1 MSTPFGRFDGYKQGI
16 LMQIFVLGMH
26 RSGTSAVTRLINMM
40 GASLGPA
47 HLIGGPAADNPKGF
61 WERTDVSDLN
71 DDLLQE
77 IDCRWDDVANLS
89 PQSFDRLWP
98 EPLLDRI
105 QQSLFLLDTQR
116 PWVLKDPRL
125 CLTLPVWQR
134 YLEVPVCILT
144 YRSPAE
150 VAQSLVTRNG
160 FPLMHGVALWEY
172 YTLSALQASAGLP
185 RTILSFAQLLQKPM
199 ETVRDLY
206 RFLRE
211 AEVGGLRLPS
221 EREVSAFLDHRLRHH
236 DSPVESAH
244 DYLNLAQQ
252 RLAQAMTD
260 GSVLS
265 WTEVPPISAG
275 AAEILALIHS
285 RRVNDEQAYVSL
297 QRLESDLNDARAEID
312 RTLHSAKQEVASKE
326 HEIASLSTELT
337 AAQQR
342 SEELQQR
349 LDTDHAA
356 LGAKDAQITSLS
368 TELTATKQSAD
379 SLAQRLNDSLANM
392 ANKTQQI
399 DQLAQETMLLGRW
412 LDAIDSNFHAVMG
425 SWRWRVGNSTVR
437 SVEQLMLRGKPALAS
452 DHIEAVLAEFRRW
465 RHDGGAWGRVW
476 KSHLEL
482 GARAGTAVIS
492 PPPVRGQEAAPLM
505 SLLPPAA
512 TDKPDVLIF
521 PIIDWHFRIQRPQHI
536 ARCLGEL
543 GHRVFYF
550 TTTPQPDT
558 EEAGYEILE
567 SPVANVF
574 ICRLHHRGAAV
585 SIYDRPMDEVVRGSM
600 LASLLRLQKDCA
612 LHCPISILH
621 LPFWGPL
628 SAAFPGGP
636 VIYDCM
642 DYHAGFSTHTALM
655 DREEDRLFR
664 LADAVVT
671 TSDWL
676 SKRIAEKAPGNV
688 LIRNGAEVQRFKD
701 AQAADNTSPNGRP
714 VVGYVGAIAEWFDTA
729 LVAAAADAYPDWD
742 FVLVGS
748 THGCDTRALE
758 KRGNVHLLGE
768 QPYDSIPARVAAFDV
783 CIIPFQL
790 TELIQATNPVKAYEY
805 LSAGKPV
812 VATNLPELRPLTD
825 LVHVTD
831 SHEAFITALAS
842 AMDERDDAIL
852 RTNRQAWAT
861 DQDWLGRARQFEAVI
876 SVQLPKASVIVL
888 TYNNLDYTKAC
899 LESLEQFTDY
909 PDWELIIV
917 DNASTDGTPAFLQD
931 YAGGRSHVRLILNDD
946 NLGFA
951 GGNNCG
957 LRVAKGEYIV
967 LLNNDTYV
975 TQGWLY
981 GLIRH
986 LAKDPKLGLV
996 SPVTN
1001 NIGNEA
1007 KIDIHYSDMSEMA
1020 AAARA
1025 YTAAHA
1031 RHLIP
1036 NDVVAFFCVAWRR
1049 SLLEEVGLL
1058 DEQFELGFF
1067 EDDDYCRRVREAGYG
1082 VAIAEDVFI
1091 HHHLSASFGTLPDEA
1106 RKRLFDDNRARYE
1119 AKWGEGWTQHVYR
1132 DK

>member
-1 MSTPFGRFDGYKQGI
+1 
-16 LMQIFVLGMH
+16 MQIFVLGMH
-26 RSGTSAVTRLINMM
+26 RSGTSALTRIINMM

-47 HLIGGPAADNPKGF
+47 HLVGGPAADNPKGF
-61 WERTDVSDLN
+61 WERTDVSGLN
-71 DDLLQE
+71 DDLLRE
-77 IDCRWDDVANLS
+77 LDCRWDDIAHLS
-89 PQSFDRLWP
+89 PQDFDRLWP
-98 EPLLDRI
+98 EPLLDRL
-105 QQSLFLLDTQR
+105 QQVLFQLDTHR

-125 CLTLPVWQR
+125 CLTLPVWR
-134 YLEVPVCILT
+134 RHLEVPVCILMH
-144 YRSPAE
+144 RSPIE
-150 VAQSLVTRNG
+150 VAQSLSARNG
-160 FPLMHGVALWEY
+160 FSLTHGIALWEQ
-172 YTLSALQASAGLP
+172 YTLSALQGSAGLP
-185 RTILSFAQLLQKPM
+185 RRVLSYAHLLERPM
-199 ETVRDLY
+199 ETVGELY
-206 RFLRE
+206 EFLRE

-221 EREVSAFLDHRLRHH
+221 EREVAAFLDNGLRHH
-236 DSPVESAH
+236 ETTVESM
-244 DYLNLAQQ
+244 DGYLNLAQQ
-252 RLAQAMTD
+252 RLALAMAD
-260 GSVLS
+260 GSALS
-265 WTEVPPISAG
+265 WTEVPQPSAG
-275 AAEILALIHS
+275 AVETLALIRS
-285 RRVNDEQAYVSL
+285 QRVNAEQVHASL
-297 QRLESDLNDARAEID
+297 QRLQADLVDAHAELE
-312 RTLHSAKQEVASKE
+312 RSVQAAEQVASQDR
-326 HEIASLSTELT
+326 EI
-337 AAQQR
+337 
-342 SEELQQR
+342 
-349 LDTDHAA
+349 AA
-356 LGAKDAQITSLS
+356 LGTDLTTVQRRAGELQERLDASLVEIDAKDTQIAALGTD
-368 TELTATKQSAD
+368 LTTVQRRSEA
-379 SLAQRLNDSLANM
+379 LAQQVDHTLADN
-392 ANKTQQI
+392 ASKTALAE
-399 DQLAQETMLLGRW
+399 QLAQETMLLGRW
-412 LDAIDSNFHAVMG
+412 LDGIDSSFRAAMG
-425 SWRWRVGNSTVR
+425 SWRWRLGDSAVR
-437 SVEQLMLRGKPALAS
+437 SVERLMRRSKPALAT

-465 RHDGGAWGRVW
+465 RQDGGAWGRVW
-476 KSHLEL
+476 KIQL
-482 GARAGTAVIS
+482 R
-492 PPPVRGQEAAPLM
+492 PPVGANLGSVPVQTPRSSASASATPLTPRLPHAAEG
-505 SLLPPAA
+505 
-512 TDKPDVLIF
+512 KPDVLIF

-550 TTTPQPDT
+550 TTTPLPET
-558 EEAGYEILE
+558 EQAGYEILE
-567 SPVANVF
+567 NPATNVYL
-574 ICRLHHRGAAV
+574 CRLTHRGAAV
-585 SIYDRPMDEVVRGSM
+585 SIYDRPMDEAVRDAM
-600 LASLLRLQKDCA
+600 LSSLQRLQA
-612 LHCPISILH
+612 EWMLHCPVSVVH

-628 SAAFPGGP
+628 AAAIPGGP

-642 DYHAGFSTHTALM
+642 DYHAGFSTHTAQM
-655 DREEDRLFR
+655 QREEDRLFQ
-664 LADAVVT
+664 LADAVIT

-676 SKRIAEKAPGNV
+676 SKRIAHKAPTNV
-688 LIRNGAEVQRFKD
+688 LIRNGAEVQRFKE
-701 AQAADNTSPNGRP
+701 AAAANNTSPGSRP

-742 FVLVGS
+742 FVLVGA
-748 THGCDTRALE
+748 THGCDTRPLE
-758 KRGNVHLLGE
+758 KRPNVQLLGE

-805 LSAGKPV
+805 LSARKPV

-831 SHEAFITALAS
+831 SHEAFITALAT
-842 AMDERDDAIL
+842 AMDEHDDAIL

-861 DQDWLGRARQFEAVI
+861 DQDWLGRARQFETVMSA
-876 SVQLPKASVIVL
+876 QLPKASVIVL

-957 LRVAKGEYIV
+957 LRVAKGDYVV

-996 SPVTN
+996 GPVTN

-1007 KIDIHYSDMSEMA
+1007 KIDIHYSNMSEMA
-1020 AAARA
+1020 VAARA